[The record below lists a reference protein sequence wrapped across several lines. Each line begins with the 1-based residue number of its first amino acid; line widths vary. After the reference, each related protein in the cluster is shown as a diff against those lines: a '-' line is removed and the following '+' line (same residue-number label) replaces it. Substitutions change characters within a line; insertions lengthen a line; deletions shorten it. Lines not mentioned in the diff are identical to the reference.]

1 MDSNYQPL
9 ASDASLPF
17 WNTSLGATARTA
29 DFVSRLTP
37 QEAIGLMRSGSPG
50 VSRLSAPG
58 MPTGEALHGV
68 VAKCTKPIGNG
79 RHQHPLCPTSFP
91 SMLSVGATFNK
102 TLFGEIHRRFR
113 LRRDG
118 EQRRVAVQS
127 GSAR

>member
-1 MDSNYQPL
+1 MDSNYQPP

-79 RHQHPLCPTSFP
+79 RHQHSLCPTSFP

-102 TLFGEIHRRFR
+102 SLFGEIHRR
-113 LRRDG
+113 LL
-118 EQRRVAVQS
+118 
-127 GSAR
+127 SAQKGR

>member
-1 MDSNYQPL
+1 MTGTDPHTPP

-79 RHQHPLCPTSFP
+79 RHQHPLCPRSFP

-102 TLFGEIHRRFR
+102 SLFGEIHRR
-113 LRRDG
+113 LL
-118 EQRRVAVQS
+118 
-127 GSAR
+127 SAQKGR